1 MNAARQVEPLA
12 KGLARR
18 GYRLALGLR
27 MRLSELTS
35 GGGASPR
42 LFYAGAR
49 AGSHGGARLK
59 VSKLGEA
66 FPEHPW
72 TYNLVYVLSAGPY
85 PPPAVLRR
93 LQGRGIPIVAN
104 QNGVYYPGWYAGD
117 WEAENRRMAD
127 PYLLADH
134 VFYQSEF
141 CRRSA
146 ERFLGARQGPGEV
159 LYNAVDTSRFR
170 PQERPRDDDA
180 PFVFLVAGKVPAH
193 QAYRLEAAVHG
204 LAEARQRGLDAR
216 LVIAGVIDGTA
227 VARAREAAAAAAA
240 TPHVTFTGPY
250 AQAAAPALFGGAD
263 AFVLTTHNDA
273 CPSAV
278 IEAMACGLP
287 VVHVRSGG
295 VPELVGADAGVGVET
310 GDAWD
315 GPRSPD
321 PSELGAAMIEV
332 AANHAAFAVAARGR
346 AVDRFDIG
354 AWYERHRQVFHS
366 LLEARRG

>member
-1 MNAARQVEPLA
+1 MNAVDHVEPMVRR
-12 KGLARR
+12 LARR
-18 GYRLALGLR
+18 GYHLALGLR
-27 MRLSELTS
+27 ARLSELSS

-42 LFYAGAR
+42 LYYAGAR
-49 AGSHGGARLK
+49 AGSYGGPRLK
-59 VSKLGEA
+59 VSKLGDA

-85 PPPAVLRR
+85 PSPAVLRR
-93 LQGRGIPIVAN
+93 LRARAIPVVAN

-117 WEAENRRMAD
+117 WEAENRRMAE

-146 ERFLGARQGPGEV
+146 ERFLGSRQGPGEV
-159 LYNAVDTSRFR
+159 LYNAVDTQLFR
-170 PQERPRDDDA
+170 PQHRPRDDKA

-193 QAYRLEAAVHG
+193 QAYRLEAVVRG
-204 LAEARQRGLDAR
+204 LAKARQNGLDAR
-216 LVIAGVIDGTA
+216 LIIAGVIDDSARA
-227 VARAREAAAAAAA
+227 VARATAEAMDVGAQ
-240 TPHVTFTGPY
+240 VTYSGPY

-287 VVHVRSGG
+287 VVYARSGG
-295 VPELVGADAGVGVET
+295 VPELVGEEAGIGVET

-315 GPRSPD
+315 GPLSPD
-321 PSELGAAMIEV
+321 PSQLGAAMIEV
-332 AANHAAFAVAARGR
+332 AGKRAAFAEAARSR
-346 AVDRFDIG
+346 AVERFDIG
-354 AWYERHRQVFHS
+354 AWYERHRQVFQA

>member
-1 MNAARQVEPLA
+1 MNAVGQGEPLA
-12 KGLARR
+12 KRLARR
-18 GYRLALGLR
+18 GYRLVLGLR
-27 MRLSELTS
+27 TRLSEVTS

-42 LFYAGAR
+42 LYYAGAR
-49 AGSHGGARLK
+49 AGSHGGPGLK

-72 TYNLVYVLSAGPY
+72 KYNLVYVLSAGPY
-85 PPPAVLRR
+85 PPSAGLRR
-93 LQGRGIPIVAN
+93 LQARGIPVIAN
-104 QNGVYYPGWYAGD
+104 QDGVYYPGWYAGD
-117 WEAENRRMAD
+117 WEAENRRMAE

-170 PQERPRDDDA
+170 PQERPRDDGT

-193 QAYRLEAAVHG
+193 QAYRLEGAVRG
-204 LAEARQRGLDAR
+204 LAEARKRGLDAR
-216 LVIAGVIDGTA
+216 LIIAGVIDGA
-227 VARAREAAAAAAA
+227 ALARARAAAEAAGA
-240 TPHVTFTGPY
+240 TPHVTYSGPY

-273 CPSAV
+273 CPSTV

-287 VVHVRSGG
+287 VVHARSGG
-295 VPELVGADAGVGVET
+295 VPELVGEEAGIGVET
-310 GDAWD
+310 GESWD
-315 GPRSPD
+315 GPQSPD
-321 PSELGAAMIEV
+321 SSELGAAMIEV
-332 AANHAAFAVAARGR
+332 AGKRAAFAEAARRR
-346 AVDRFDIG
+346 AVERFDIG
-354 AWYERHRQVFHS
+354 AWYGRHRQVFQS